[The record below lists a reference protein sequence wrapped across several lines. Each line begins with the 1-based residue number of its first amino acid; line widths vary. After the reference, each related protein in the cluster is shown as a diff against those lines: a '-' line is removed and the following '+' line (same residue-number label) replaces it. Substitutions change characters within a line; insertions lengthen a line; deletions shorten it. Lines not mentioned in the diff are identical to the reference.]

1 MVTRIDSLSQTPSAL
16 KSQPRFGNDD
26 GCSFEQAYAKAIFL
40 LARIKL
46 FGLLT
51 TLTEEPA
58 NGYDL
63 AFVKSTHFDTIWS
76 VTVTTFPVDSWLIKR
91 R

>member
-1 MVTRIDSLSQTPSAL
+1 MVTRIDSLSQAPSAF
-16 KSQPRFGNDD
+16 KSQPRFGTDD
-26 GCSFEQAYAKAIFL
+26 GCSIEQACAKAISL

-51 TLTEEPA
+51 TLTEVPA

-76 VTVTTFPVDSWLIKR
+76 VTVTSFPVDSWLIKR